1 MSISRFLLASAVLAM
16 PLTAATSFAGVLTF
30 SDLPA
35 GESAVGPSYSSP
47 VGIPAG
53 ITVSITDALATSG
66 ELPDH
71 TGDSAAIY
79 LFPGTENVD
88 MLMTFSA
95 PVEVASAYALRDEWS
110 PIVTFTGKLGG
121 TTVWTSPS
129 ISDFNTW
136 VEITAGAGL
145 TIDSL
150 QISGLY
156 ARVDDITV
164 NAVPEPASLG
174 LLSLAGLGLLKRRR

>member
-1 MSISRFLLASAVLAM
+1 MSISKFLMAAAVLAVPM
-16 PLTAATSFAGVLTF
+16 SAASSFAGVLTF

-35 GESAVGPSYSSP
+35 GESTIDSSYSSP

-53 ITVSITDALATSG
+53 ITVSISDAYATSG

-71 TGDSAAIY
+71 TGDSAAVY

-88 MLMTFSA
+88 MVMTFSA
-95 PVEVASAYALRDEWS
+95 PVEVASAYALRDEWGNV
-110 PIVTFTGKLGG
+110 VTFTGKLGG

-129 ISDFNTW
+129 ITDFNTW
-136 VEITAGAGL
+136 VQITAGAGL

-164 NAVPEPASLG
+164 NEVPEPASLG
-174 LLSLAGLGLLKRRR
+174 LLSIAGLGLLKRRR